1 MLSAL
6 LYHARVPAARLRDAR
21 GQTMPE
27 YAILIGVIAL
37 VVIAAAVLLGAQ
49 ISGALGGAAT
59 AG

>member
-1 MLSAL
+1 MIDTL
-6 LYHARVPAARLRDAR
+6 LCRVGMWAVRLRDAQ

-37 VVIAAAVLLGAQ
+37 LVIAAAVLLGTQ

-59 AG
+59 AA